1 MNNTKHEICQPSASA
16 QFQSV
21 RAYGYDIPRAIADII
36 DNSITAKAN
45 NVWIVHN
52 FNDDNPNESQIAVID
67 DGDGMNK
74 EELFNGMRLHAKN
87 PLDDRDEDD
96 LGRFGL
102 GLKTASLS
110 QCKILTVRSKKSNHD
125 NTRCWDLDYVDECDE
140 YRLIKGPRTKK
151 SSKMLKLLDNFDHGT
166 IVLWENLQQD
176 FEEIDE
182 VNEEHFERL
191 MGEAKAYCEL
201 MFHRFIGIEGKL
213 NIYLTNLKNFS
224 KNPIKLK
231 SVDPFLKSKS
241 EIIGPELLDNNAIKA
256 TTYILPYHSK
266 LSEIDKKQLDSIHGR
281 LKHQGFYV
289 YRNKRLLLA
298 GGWLNLGFNQHGST
312 NLTRIAL
319 DLPNNVDID
328 WKLDVTKSEVIPPN
342 RLRKPLKKL
351 AQLAIDRAK
360 NVLTHKARS
369 VTRKLK
375 QDTFMVWNISKVDN
389 LTGKYEFTIN
399 RKHPIIKEILE
410 LTQGDKKLQ
419 KEIESLIKLAE
430 KTLPIDLISS
440 RSSEDL
446 RDFEFDR
453 KLTKSEWGFDLILKF
468 NELFNKKIDK
478 GSSEKD
484 AFNELRAMEPFDKF
498 PAEFESLKEQ
508 YIGKKKK

>member
-1 MNNTKHEICQPSASA
+1 MKIKHEICQPSASA

-21 RAYGYDIPRAIADII
+21 RAYGYDIPRALADII
-36 DNSITAKAN
+36 DNSITANAKN
-45 NVWIVHN
+45 IYIVHE
-52 FNDDNPNESQIAVID
+52 FNEDDPNKSQIAIID
-67 DGDGMNK
+67 DGDGMTEN
-74 EELFNGMRLHAKN
+74 ELFNGMRLHAKN
-87 PLDDRDEDD
+87 PLHERSEND

-110 QCKILTVRSKKSNHD
+110 QCKILTVRSKKNDED
-125 NTRCWDLDYVDECDE
+125 NTRCWDLDYVEECDE
-140 YRLIKGPRTKK
+140 YRLIKGPRTSASKK
-151 SSKMLKLLDNFDHGT
+151 IITLIDKFENGT
-166 IVLWENLQQD
+166 LVLWENLQQD

-182 VNEEHFERL
+182 VNEAHFERL
-191 MGEAKAYCEL
+191 MSEAKAYCEL
-201 MFHRFIGIEGKL
+201 VFHRFIGIEGSL
-213 NIYLTNLKNFS
+213 NIYLSRLDNFHTN
-224 KNPIKLK
+224 PRKLK
-231 SVDPFLKSKS
+231 AVDPFLKNKS
-241 EIIGPELLDNNAIKA
+241 EIIGPEFLDGNSIKA
-256 TTYILPYHSK
+256 TTYVLPYHSN
-266 LSEIDKKQLDSIHGR
+266 LSENEKTQLDSIHGR

-375 QDTFMVWNISKVDN
+375 QDTFMVWNISKVNN

-399 RKHPIIKEILE
+399 RKHPIIKEILA
-410 LTQGDKKLQ
+410 LTEHDKKLR
-419 KEIESLIKLAE
+419 KEIESLIKLTE

-446 RDFEFDR
+446 KDFEIDR
-453 KLTKSEWGFDLILKF
+453 KLTKAEWGFDIILKF
-468 NELFNKKIDK
+468 TEMFKKKTDNGFSNE
-478 GSSEKD
+478 EV
-484 AFNELRAMEPFDKF
+484 FNELRAMEPFDKF
-498 PAEFESLKEQ
+498 SADFESMKET
-508 YIGKKKK
+508 YLGKKKKS